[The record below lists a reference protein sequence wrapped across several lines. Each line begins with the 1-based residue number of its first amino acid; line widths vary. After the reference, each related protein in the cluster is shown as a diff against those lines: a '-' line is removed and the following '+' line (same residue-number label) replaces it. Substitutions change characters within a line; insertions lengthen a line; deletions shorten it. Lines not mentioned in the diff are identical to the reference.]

1 MTFYFWFDLPHWLV
15 KEIHVKTRDDLIIS
29 KTAKYEMIGIS
40 SIIRNNE
47 WSTFHLNINV
57 QNLKKKKT
65 GFNIM

>member
-1 MTFYFWFDLPHWLV
+1 
-15 KEIHVKTRDDLIIS
+15 VKTRDDLIIS